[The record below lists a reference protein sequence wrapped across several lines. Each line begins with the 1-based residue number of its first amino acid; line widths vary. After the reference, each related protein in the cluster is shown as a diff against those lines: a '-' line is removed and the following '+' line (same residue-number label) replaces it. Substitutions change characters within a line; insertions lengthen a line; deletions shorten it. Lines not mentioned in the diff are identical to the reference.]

1 MKIKKLRKGGFTLIE
16 LLVVIAIIGIL
27 ASAAMPAMNKAL
39 ETAKISKDSSN
50 LRQIMLGCR
59 SFATDWEGAYPNFD
73 PDAEE
78 ESSGGGGEESAGF
91 TTSTEAFNAL
101 IPQYIDQESIFW
113 FQTTHPDKA
122 RPPKEDGELEAQE
135 NVYAYVTGQLDTSF
149 SNSPLVADGLMDGPG
164 EYGEYHPW
172 LKSKKAVIAYC
183 GGHVKTEKLTSAEA
197 GATVR
202 STDGQI
208 KNIFE
213 KREAS
218 EDGTSSGGWLSV
230 DTDKV
235 LLPD

>member
-39 ETAKISKDSSN
+39 ETAKISKDASN

-78 ESSGGGGEESAGF
+78 EGGGGGGEDSEF
-91 TTSTEAFNAL
+91 TTSTDAFNAL

-113 FQTTHPDKA
+113 FQTTHPDKN
-122 RPPKEDGELEAQE
+122 RPPKEDGTLESQE
-135 NVYAYVTGQLDTSF
+135 NVYCYVTGQLDTSF

-202 STDGQI
+202 SSDGQI

-213 KREAS
+213 KRETAD
-218 EDGTSSGGWLSV
+218 EGESSGGWLSV

>member
-39 ETAKISKDSSN
+39 ETAKISKDASN
-50 LRQIMLGCR
+50 LRQIMLACR

-78 ESSGGGGEESAGF
+78 ESGGGGDEGSGF
-91 TTSTEAFNAL
+91 TTSTDAFNVL
-101 IPQYIDQESIFW
+101 IPSYIDQESIFW
-113 FQTTHPDKA
+113 FQTTHPDKT
-122 RPPKEDGELEAQE
+122 RPPKEDGELESRE
-135 NVYAYVTGQLDTSF
+135 NVYLYVTGQLDTSF
-149 SNSPLVADGLMDGPG
+149 SNSPLVADGLMDDPG
-164 EYGEYHPW
+164 MYSEYHPW

-183 GGHVKTEKLTSAEA
+183 GGHVKTERLTSSEA

-218 EDGTSSGGWLSV
+218 EEGETSGGWLSV
-230 DTDKV
+230 ASDNV
-235 LLPD
+235 LLPN

>member
-50 LRQIMLGCR
+50 LRQILLGCR

-78 ESSGGGGEESAGF
+78 EGGGSGDNAGF

-113 FQTTHPDKA
+113 FQTSHPDKS
-122 RPPKEDGELEAQE
+122 RPPKEDGNLEAQE

-183 GGHVKTEKLTSAEA
+183 GGHVKTEKLTSAEP

-202 STDGQI
+202 SSDGLV

-218 EDGTSSGGWLSV
+218 DEGESSGGWLSV
-230 DTDKV
+230 DKDKV
-235 LLPD
+235 LLPE